1 VSEKPLISQLF
12 LNQAGCEKADNHQWV
27 HPDEAAEKSKQTAR
41 YDFHQIPDKI
51 YVNVYCKGIIPAKT
65 KVIISSKRVDI
76 NVCFGS
82 AETEMALRVTEL
94 WANINPAE
102 SKLQFSGTKL
112 ELALSKKSK
121 VQWSNLEAKE
131 TNAKVL
137 FGQPSKMEDIWPD
150 EIREALPEELKE
162 KLTVK
167 EIKKVEPKKKELELE
182 PDLDI
187 DEIEEN
193 EWG

>member
-1 VSEKPLISQLF
+1 MIFIKFQTRFMLIF
-12 LNQAGCEKADNHQWV
+12 
-27 HPDEAAEKSKQTAR
+27 
-41 YDFHQIPDKI
+41 I
-51 YVNVYCKGIIPAKT
+51 AK
-65 KVIISSKRVDI
+65 
-76 NVCFGS
+76 VCFGS

-94 WANINPAE
+94 WALINPAE

-131 TNAKVL
+131 INAKVL
-137 FGQPSKMEDIWPD
+137 FGQPSKMDDIWPD

>member
-1 VSEKPLISQLF
+1 MSSFSNYSPRVTPSYDIL
-12 LNQAGCEKADNHQWV
+12 
-27 HPDEAAEKSKQTAR
+27 DEITIQ
-41 YDFHQIPDKI
+41 
-51 YVNVYCKGIIPAKT
+51 
-65 KVIISSKRVDI
+65 
-76 NVCFGS
+76 VCFGS

-94 WANINPAE
+94 WALINPAE

-112 ELALSKKSK
+112 ELALSKRSK
-121 VQWSNLEAKE
+121 VQWKNLEAKE
-131 TNAKVL
+131 TEAKVL
-137 FGQPSKMEDIWPD
+137 FGEPSKMIQIWPD
-150 EIREALPEELKE
+150 EVREALPEELKE

-167 EIKKVEPKKKELELE
+167 ETKKVQEPEKKKLDE

>member
-1 VSEKPLISQLF
+1 MDHMMWAKSYVQLR
-12 LNQAGCEKADNHQWV
+12 
-27 HPDEAAEKSKQTAR
+27 R
-41 YDFHQIPDKI
+41 YFYKIQIQ
-51 YVNVYCKGIIPAKT
+51 
-65 KVIISSKRVDI
+65 
-76 NVCFGS
+76 VCFGS

-94 WANINPAE
+94 WALINPAE

-112 ELALSKKSK
+112 ELALSKRSK
-121 VQWSNLEAKE
+121 VQWKNLEAKE
-131 TNAKVL
+131 TEAKVL
-137 FGQPSKMEDIWPD
+137 FGEPSKMIQIWPD
-150 EIREALPEELKE
+150 EVREALPEELKE

-167 EIKKVEPKKKELELE
+167 ETKKVQEPEKKKVDE

>member
-1 VSEKPLISQLF
+1 MIIATRRTKLLAVIMLLRVYLCRMFFSFYGPYHMDHMIWTVSYGQLR
-12 LNQAGCEKADNHQWV
+12 
-27 HPDEAAEKSKQTAR
+27 R
-41 YDFHQIPDKI
+41 YFYKIQIQ
-51 YVNVYCKGIIPAKT
+51 
-65 KVIISSKRVDI
+65 
-76 NVCFGS
+76 VCFGS

-94 WANINPAE
+94 WALINPAE

-112 ELALSKKSK
+112 ELALSKRSK
-121 VQWSNLEAKE
+121 VQWKNLEAKE
-131 TNAKVL
+131 TEAKVL
-137 FGQPSKMEDIWPD
+137 FGEPSKMIQIWPD
-150 EIREALPEELKE
+150 EVREALPEELKE

-167 EIKKVEPKKKELELE
+167 ETKKVQEPEKKKVDE